1 MVNFNVFFGISVFD
15 ERKRNK
21 AVHEE
26 LIQLIVLAEM
36 CNQVATVIE
45 LRLQYVLLIK
55 TQGTY
60 MTEIADFI
68 QFFKSLDWL
77 PDFFYRI
84 HNLYSFINLL
94 QIIITSFAAS
104 FCVFNGIVTL
114 GHFVTLIMSSKRI
127 RISSFSMQAFHKF

>member
-1 MVNFNVFFGISVFD
+1 MVHFNVFFWISVFD
-15 ERKRNK
+15 ERKCNK

-26 LIQLIVLAEM
+26 LIQLIVLTQM
-36 CNQVATVIE
+36 CNQVSTVVE

-77 PDFFYRI
+77 PDFF
-84 HNLYSFINLL
+84 HNLHFPLL
-94 QIIITSFAAS
+94 IFSIITYFFDAS
-104 FCVFNGIVTL
+104 FCVLNGIVTL
-114 GHFVTLIMSSKRI
+114 GHFVTLILSSERI

>member
-1 MVNFNVFFGISVFD
+1 MNTILSTGCRLAQRACSIVYVVLMCTPLKIYSRVIDFTFVNVVNFNEFFWISVLD
-15 ERKRNK
+15 ERKRNET
-21 AVHEE
+21 VHEE

-36 CNQVATVIE
+36 CYQVATVIE

-77 PDFFYRI
+77 PYFFY
-84 HNLYSFINLL
+84 SLL
-94 QIIITSFAAS
+94 HIT
-104 FCVFNGIVTL
+104 VPP
-114 GHFVTLIMSSKRI
+114 
-127 RISSFSMQAFHKF
+127 